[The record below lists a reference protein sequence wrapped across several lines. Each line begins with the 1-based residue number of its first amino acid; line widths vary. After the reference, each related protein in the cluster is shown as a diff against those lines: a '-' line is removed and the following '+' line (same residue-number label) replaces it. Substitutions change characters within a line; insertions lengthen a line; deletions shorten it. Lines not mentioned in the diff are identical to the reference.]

1 MRGKKLHLV
10 LVGCLGLALMTG
22 CGKSGNPVE
31 AMKERYT
38 PYVDLGDYKSIQYT
52 PTETPVTSEQVD
64 QKVNQL
70 ITQNGKKIEK
80 KSGIALEGETVN
92 IDYVGSVD
100 GVEFEGGN
108 TGGKG
113 TEITLGSSGYID
125 NFDKQ
130 IEGHSPGDS
139 FDVNVTFPENYGK
152 EKLNGK
158 AAVFKT
164 TLNYIVS
171 TEYPELT
178 DEFVA
183 EKTEYKTVSEYRA
196 SVEAELVKTQAEQ
209 DVQTD
214 KDAMVEQL
222 LETSVVKQ
230 YTEADIE
237 DQTKRLIKQI
247 ESTASAYGIEMSQY
261 LSAIGYDADKFQE
274 EIRKGAE
281 KVIKQK
287 MILCAIADKE
297 DIGVTKAEA
306 DAKIQELLKSTGLSD
321 VAQLNSYSG
330 YTDDDYYYMVLE
342 EKVINFVYDNA
353 VQKKAE
359 NGTET
364 SESKVSEE
372 AGSENA
378 GTETG
383 TETPAVGAETPAAGT
398 ETASTEAA
406 SAAE

>member
-1 MRGKKLHLV
+1 MRAKKLHLV
-10 LVGCLGLALMTG
+10 LVGCLGLALMTS
-22 CGKSGNPVE
+22 CGKSSNPGE
-31 AMKERYT
+31 AMKERYA
-38 PYVDLGDYKSIQYT
+38 PYVDLGDYKAIQYT
-52 PTETPVTSEQVD
+52 PTETEVTSEQVD

-80 KSGIALEGETVN
+80 KAGVALQGDTVN

-100 GVEFEGGN
+100 GVEFAGGS

-113 TEITLGSSGYID
+113 TEITLGSSGYVD

-130 IEGHSPGDS
+130 IEGHTPGDT

-152 EKLNGK
+152 EELNGK

-183 EKTEYKTVSEYRA
+183 EKTEYKTVAEYRA
-196 SVEAELVKTQAEQ
+196 AVEADLVKSQAEK

-230 YTEADIE
+230 YSEADIE
-237 DQTKRLIKQI
+237 DQTQRLIKQE
-247 ESTASAYGIEMSQY
+247 ESSASAYGIDMNQY

-281 KVIKQK
+281 KVIKQR
-287 MILCAIADKE
+287 MIVCAIAEKE
-297 DIGVTKAEA
+297 DISVTKAEA
-306 DAKIQELLKSTGLSD
+306 DAKIQELLSTTGISD
-321 VAQLNSYSG
+321 VAQLNSYTG

-342 EKVINFVYDNA
+342 EKVIDFIYNDA
-353 VQKKAE
+353 VPRDTGK
-359 NGTET
+359 GT
-364 SESKVSEE
+364 SETVIEEGTSE
-372 AGSENA
+372 
-378 GTETG
+378 
-383 TETPAVGAETPAAGT
+383 AAGT
-398 ETASTEAA
+398 EAASTEAPATEAGTEAA
-406 SAAE
+406 STEAPATEAASTAE